1 MNRTLTKVALVAGAV
16 ALLAAAGCTGSQS
29 AEKDPKVWGYVASAD
44 TAKIDLAD
52 AQDGADELLVDKVLA
67 PGGAWVVV
75 HADDNGKP
83 GMRVGLAHVD
93 KGESANVKV
102 KLKDLTTPKVIVA
115 VHADR
120 GTAKKFDFDMMNKE
134 MSPDRPYFVDG
145 KELAK
150 VVTVRDFGIPAEAGT
165 AAIEVADSAV
175 ARSTHPSDDPTAV
188 RTLAVARAAAPT
200 GAWIVVHLDDD
211 GAPGQRVGLVHIPAG
226 ESKDVGVPL
235 EPLELTDKV
244 FVAVHA
250 DAATPGIFDF
260 DMMNKINS
268 ADQPF
273 FVNGEEVATAVA
285 VD

>member
-1 MNRTLTKVALVAGAV
+1 MKRIALVGTALALAAT
-16 ALLAAAGCTGSQS
+16 ALLAAGCSADSS
-29 AEKDPKVWGYVASAD
+29 AEKVDKTKVWGYVAAED
-44 TAKIDLAD
+44 KAQLELAED
-52 AQDGADELLVDKVLA
+52 QDGVDELVVDRVLA
-67 PGGAWVVV
+67 PGDAWIVV

-83 GMRVGLAHVD
+83 GMRVGLARV
-93 KGESANVKV
+93 KRGESTNVKV

-120 GTAKKFDFDMMNKE
+120 GKKGKFDFDMMNKE
-134 MSPDRPYFVDG
+134 MSPDRPYFVNE

-150 VVTVRDFGIPAEAGT
+150 IATVREFGIPAEAGQ
-165 AAIEVADSAV
+165 AAIEVADQPGVAGSLKVAKAV
-175 ARSTHPSDDPTAV
+175 
-188 RTLAVARAAAPT
+188 APT

-211 GAPGQRVGLVHIPAG
+211 GAPGQRVGLLHIPAG
-226 ESKDVGVPL
+226 ESTDVDVKL
-235 EPLELTDKV
+235 EPLPLTDKV

-250 DAATPGIFDF
+250 DAGTPDVFDF

-285 VD
+285 VK

>member
-1 MNRTLTKVALVAGAV
+1 MNGTLRNVALVAGAV
-16 ALLAAAGCTGSQS
+16 ALLAAAGCTSTQS

-44 TAKIDLAD
+44 SAQIDLAEN
-52 AQDGADELLVDKVLA
+52 QDGVEELVVDKVVA

-83 GMRVGLAHVD
+83 GMRVGITHVD
-93 KGESANVKV
+93 KGESTNVKV

-120 GTAKKFDFDMMNKE
+120 GKAKKFDFDMMNKE

-165 AAIEVADSAV
+165 AAIEVADQPGAKGELAVDRAV
-175 ARSTHPSDDPTAV
+175 APSE
-188 RTLAVARAAAPT
+188 
-200 GAWIVVHLDDD
+200 AWIVVHLDDK
-211 GAPGQRVGLVHIPAG
+211 GAPGQRVGLLHIPAG
-226 ESKDVGVPL
+226 ESKNVSVPL
-235 EPLELTDKV
+235 EPLALTDKL

-250 DAATPGIFDF
+250 DAGTPDVFDF

-273 FVNGEEVATAVA
+273 FVDGEEVATAVSA
-285 VD
+285 K